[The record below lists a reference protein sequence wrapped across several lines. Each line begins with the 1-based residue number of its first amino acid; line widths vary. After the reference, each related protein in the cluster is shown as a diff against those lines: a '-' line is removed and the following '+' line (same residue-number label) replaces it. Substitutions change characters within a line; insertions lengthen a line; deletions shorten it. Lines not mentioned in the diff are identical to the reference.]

1 MKILKKL
8 LWLGLVFVT
17 LILILTIIAN
27 ININSSTSI
36 YIKDNPEDLPTCKVG
51 LLLGTSKFLRAGVP
65 NEYFD
70 NRIKAAVELY
80 KSGKIKYILVSGDNG
95 KKYYNEP
102 LDMKKEL
109 LKYGIPDSVIYLD
122 NAGFRTF
129 DSIIRAKE
137 VFGQTSYI
145 VISQNFHNKRA
156 VYIARHYN
164 IEAYGYDAKD
174 VSAYNGFRTKVREFF
189 ARAKVFID
197 IFIGKEPKYLGEKIT
212 IGE

>member
-8 LWLGLVFVT
+8 FWFGVTFVI

-27 ININSSTSI
+27 YKINSTTTP
-36 YIKDNPEDLPTCKVG
+36 YIKDNADELPACKVG
-51 LLLGTSKFLRAGVP
+51 LVLGTSKFLRGGVP

-109 LKYGIPDSVIYLD
+109 LKSGIPDSAIYLD

-145 VISQNFHNKRA
+145 VISQNFHNQRA
-156 VYIARHYN
+156 VYIARYYN
-164 IEAYGYDAKD
+164 IEAYGYNAKD

>member
-1 MKILKKL
+1 MKKKILWFVL
-8 LWLGLVFVT
+8 AFTFLV
-17 LILILTIIAN
+17 LIFTIIAN
-27 ININSSTSI
+27 YKIDSSTTN
-36 YIKDNPEDLPTCKVG
+36 YIKDNVDDLPACKVG

-65 NEYFD
+65 NEYFN
-70 NRIKAAVELY
+70 NRIKAAVELF

-109 LKYGIPDSVIYLD
+109 LKSGIPDSAIYLD

-129 DSIIRAKE
+129 DSVIRGKE
-137 VFGQTSYI
+137 IFGQNSYI
-145 VISQNFHNKRA
+145 VISQNFHNQRA

-164 IEAYGYDAKD
+164 IEAYGYNAKD

-197 IFIGKEPKYLGEKIT
+197 IFIGKEPKYLGEKII

>member
-1 MKILKKL
+1 MKKF
-8 LWLGLVFVT
+8 LWFIVSLVT
-17 LILILTIIAN
+17 LLLILTIIAN
-27 ININSSTSI
+27 YQIYSTTTS
-36 YIKDNPEDLPTCKVG
+36 YIKDNPQDLPTCKVG
-51 LLLGTSKFLRAGVP
+51 LLLGTSKFLRAGIP

-109 LKYGIPDSVIYLD
+109 LKSGIPDSAIYID

-145 VISQNFHNKRA
+145 VISQNFHNQRA
-156 VYIARHYN
+156 VYIARRYN
-164 IEAYGYDAKD
+164 IEAYGYNAKD

-189 ARAKVFID
+189 ARSKVFID
-197 IFIGKEPKYLGEKIT
+197 IFIGKEPKYLGEKIN
-212 IGE
+212 IG